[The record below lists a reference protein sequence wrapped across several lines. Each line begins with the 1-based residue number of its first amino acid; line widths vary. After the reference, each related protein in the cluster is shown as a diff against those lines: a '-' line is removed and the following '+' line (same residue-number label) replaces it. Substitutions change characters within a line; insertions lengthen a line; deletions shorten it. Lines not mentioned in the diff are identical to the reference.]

1 MRSGTRA
8 RAFRESGRIQALAGL
23 LACAACIHAP
33 EEGIPVRVG
42 LIVSERADANLI
54 LAARLA
60 LEETNAAGG
69 LRVGPATRRL
79 ALVVADG
86 RESPEGATTAARTL
100 VNREAVVAIVG
111 PYDSHEAVPVARLC
125 EQVGI
130 PMIAI
135 GSTSPATTAGKRWV
149 FRACFSDTLQ
159 GRVLARFARER
170 LRARRTAVLY
180 DVAQGYSRDLARIF
194 RTEFEAA
201 GGQVVAFE
209 SFTTDQQG
217 FGPALGR
224 IREARPQVLFLP
236 GLRAG
241 SVARQA
247 SEARALRIGAVLLGS
262 DGWDY
267 AGFAAL
273 PEFDG
278 PYFSSHWRRD
288 YGAPE
293 SLAFVETFRRAGA
306 LHGETEALTW
316 DACRLL
322 VEAIRYSGSVT
333 PEAIRQGLASMG
345 EFRGATGLMR
355 FSGQDPLKTV
365 FVSQFRQGAH
375 VLVQQVDPEAPAG
388 VRAAP

>member
-1 MRSGTRA
+1 
-8 RAFRESGRIQALAGL
+8 
-23 LACAACIHAP
+23 
-33 EEGIPVRVG
+33 
-42 LIVSERADANLI
+42 
-54 LAARLA
+54 
-60 LEETNAAGG
+60 
-69 LRVGPATRRL
+69 
-79 ALVVADG
+79 
-86 RESPEGATTAARTL
+86 
-100 VNREAVVAIVG
+100 VAIVG

-135 GSTSPATTAGKRWV
+135 GSTSPETTAGKRWV
-149 FRACFSDTLQ
+149 FRACFSDALQ

-170 LRARRTAVLY
+170 LSARRAAVLY
-180 DVAQGYSRDLARIF
+180 DVAQGYSRDLASIF
-194 RTEFEAA
+194 RAELEAA

-209 SFTTDQQG
+209 SFTTDQEG
-217 FGPALGR
+217 FGPALRR

-236 GLRAG
+236 ALRAG

-247 SEARALRIGAVLLGS
+247 SEARALGIGAVFLGS
-262 DGWDY
+262 DGWSYTD
-267 AGFAAL
+267 FAAL

-278 PYFSSHWRRD
+278 AYFSSHWRTD

-293 SLAFVETFRRAGA
+293 SVAFVEAFRRAGGE

-322 VEAIRYSGSVT
+322 VEAIRYGGSAT
-333 PEAIRQGLASMG
+333 PEAIRQGLATMG

-365 FVSQFRQGAH
+365 FVSQFRRGVH
-375 VLVQQVDPEAPAG
+375 VLVQQVDPEAPTDP
-388 VRAAP
+388 RAAR